1 MDKSGIARWQ
11 RDGDP
16 GGNDNPLTRRQH
28 HVDRRHQISAGIA
41 RMGVGRQ
48 RELRIE
54 PLHQDVESHVRE
66 RYSNPCPADVAPGAP
81 TRPATSENALD
92 DHQVGY
98 VAAKQHTAK
107 GPSPGKGSGAQWLRW
122 LTVANAVDKLG
133 WKLMGGASAAA
144 AAGFTRK
151 AAEKVYKAGVGEA
164 PPENPASP
172 HVPLRQAVLWAAL
185 SGVAVGLVRLLV
197 ERTAAAAWVRA
208 RGELPPG
215 IAKESAKDDADND

>member
-1 MDKSGIARWQ
+1 M
-11 RDGDP
+11 
-16 GGNDNPLTRRQH
+16 
-28 HVDRRHQISAGIA
+28 
-41 RMGVGRQ
+41 
-48 RELRIE
+48 RIR
-54 PLHQDVESHVRE
+54 L
-66 RYSNPCPADVAPGAP
+66 
-81 TRPATSENALD
+81 
-92 DHQVGY
+92 GY
-98 VAAKQHTAK
+98 VAARQQLTTD
-107 GPSPGKGSGAQWLRW
+107 GDRQW
-122 LTVANAVDKLG
+122 LTVASAVDKIS

-172 HVPLRQAVLWAAL
+172 HVPLRQAILWAAL

-215 IAKESAKDDADND
+215 VAKEGKRSNADDD